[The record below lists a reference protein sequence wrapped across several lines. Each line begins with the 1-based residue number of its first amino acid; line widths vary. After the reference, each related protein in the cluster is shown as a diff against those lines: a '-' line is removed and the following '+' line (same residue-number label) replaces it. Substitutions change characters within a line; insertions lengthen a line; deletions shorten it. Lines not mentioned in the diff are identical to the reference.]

1 MLKNRIIP
9 CLDVKNGRVVKG
21 INFIDLKDAGDP
33 VEQAKIYSDGGADE
47 ICFLDITASNENR
60 DTIYDVVEKTSK
72 KCFVPLTVGGGVRS
86 VEDISKLLNCG
97 ADKVSINT
105 AAVNDKQVVVDSSK
119 KFGSQCIVVA
129 IDAKKNGD
137 VWEIYTHGGR
147 NKTGIDAI
155 KFAKEME
162 KSGAG
167 ELLVTSMDRDGTQV
181 GYDIDLMS
189 KITSAVNIPVI
200 ASGGVGT
207 LDHLV
212 DGIKLGNASA
222 VLAAS
227 IFHYGK
233 YSVKQAKEY
242 LDSKEFQ
249 LEFNMLK
256 TLEDLIK
263 IIRERKSSSDD
274 SSYTSKL
281 LKDKS
286 LSLEKV
292 KEEIGE
298 LIEAVENNSNKVHE
312 AADVLYHLL
321 VYLEGNGVRIEDI
334 MDELEKRKK
343 KRVLKIPN

>member
-21 INFIDLKDAGDP
+21 INFVDLKDAGDP

-60 DTIYDVVEKTSK
+60 DTIYEVVKRTSK

-86 VEDISKLLNCG
+86 AEDISKLLNCG

-105 AAVNDKQVVVDSSK
+105 AAVQNPKVITESSK
-119 KFGSQCIVVA
+119 KFGAQCIVVA
-129 IDAKKNGD
+129 IDAKKKED
-137 VWEIYTHGGR
+137 KWEVFTHGGR
-147 NKTGIDAI
+147 NNTGINAI
-155 KFAKEME
+155 EFAKKME
-162 KSGAG
+162 GCGAG

-189 KITSAVNIPVI
+189 KISLKVNIPVI
-200 ASGGVGT
+200 ASGGVGN

-233 YSVKQAKEY
+233 HSVKEAKEY
-242 LDSKEFQ
+242 LDSKG
-249 LEFNMLK
+249 
-256 TLEDLIK
+256 IP
-263 IIRERKSSSDD
+263 
-274 SSYTSKL
+274 
-281 LKDKS
+281 
-286 LSLEKV
+286 
-292 KEEIGE
+292 
-298 LIEAVENNSNKVHE
+298 
-312 AADVLYHLL
+312 
-321 VYLEGNGVRIEDI
+321 VRI
-334 MDELEKRKK
+334 
-343 KRVLKIPN
+343 

>member
-21 INFIDLKDAGDP
+21 INFVDLKDAGDP

-86 VEDISKLLNCG
+86 LEDINKLLNCG

-105 AAVNDKQVVVDSSK
+105 AAVKNSEVVKDSSK

-129 IDAKKNGD
+129 IDAKRSGNK
-137 VWEIYTHGGR
+137 WEIFTHGGR

-155 KFAKEME
+155 QFSKKME
-162 KSGAG
+162 ESGAG

-181 GYDIDLMS
+181 GYDIELMS
-189 KITSAVNIPVI
+189 KISSNVNIPII
-200 ASGGVGT
+200 ASGGVGN

-233 YSVKQAKEY
+233 YSIKEAKEY
-242 LDSKEFQ
+242 LDSKG
-249 LEFNMLK
+249 
-256 TLEDLIK
+256 IP
-263 IIRERKSSSDD
+263 
-274 SSYTSKL
+274 
-281 LKDKS
+281 
-286 LSLEKV
+286 
-292 KEEIGE
+292 
-298 LIEAVENNSNKVHE
+298 
-312 AADVLYHLL
+312 
-321 VYLEGNGVRIEDI
+321 VRI
-334 MDELEKRKK
+334 
-343 KRVLKIPN
+343 